1 MITPTKATNT
11 FLVVHSSIIFIF
23 KYIFS
28 ILVKM
33 CLTETTMEK
42 LALIHKEEYIR
53 FEKCKMHLDELA
65 ISISKICSSPTKE
78 YIKLYLKN
86 NRLMKYYEYMN
97 YINNKLNPDQ
107 PKLIDRVGCETCFA
121 ATTLDAISGCKCD
134 NVVSQQTLLI
144 ETYWESLWQ
153 YGDNVDTICALYSL
167 WWKRVDHRN
176 RYCVNSTMFAFG
188 LLLIAQSGK
197 EALKNMPCKN
207 SKEEIIKTY
216 LMLGCDGF
224 ADPPGLDTPS

>member
-1 MITPTKATNT
+1 
-11 FLVVHSSIIFIF
+11 
-23 KYIFS
+23 
-28 ILVKM
+28 
-33 CLTETTMEK
+33 MEK

-53 FEKCKMHLDELA
+53 FEKCKMHLDEIA
-65 ISISKICSSPTKE
+65 ISISEICSSPTKE

-86 NRLMKYYEYMN
+86 NRLMRYYEYMN
-97 YINNKLNPDQ
+97 YIYNKLNPDH
-107 PKLIDRVGCETCFA
+107 PKR
-121 ATTLDAISGCKCD
+121 
-134 NVVSQQTLLI
+134 I

-153 YGDNVDTICALYSL
+153 YGENVDTICALYSL

-176 RYCVNSTMFAFG
+176 RYCVNPTMFAFG

-207 SKEEIIKTY
+207 RKEEIIKTY

-224 ADPPGLDTPS
+224 ADPPGS